1 MGDHISMALGEYPD
15 LHVYKSMP
23 YGTIEET
30 LPYIAR
36 VNSNKIN
43 ILLDFCFKYFLREQ
57 LKIDQSWMLLS
68 ENVKYYEM
76 NSSIDAN

>member
-1 MGDHISMALGEYPD
+1 MGDHISMALGEYPE

-36 VNSNKIN
+36 VNS
-43 ILLDFCFKYFLREQ
+43 
-57 LKIDQSWMLLS
+57 
-68 ENVKYYEM
+68 
-76 NSSIDAN
+76 

>member
-1 MGDHISMALGEYPD
+1 MGDHISMALGDYPD

-36 VNSNKIN
+36 VNSNKLNTLLKKMLVQN
-43 ILLDFCFKYFLREQ
+43 IFLE
-57 LKIDQSWMLLS
+57 
-68 ENVKYYEM
+68 
-76 NSSIDAN
+76 SS

>member
-1 MGDHISMALGEYPD
+1 MGDHISMALGDYPD

-36 VNSNKIN
+36 VNSNNLNTLLKKMLVLN
-43 ILLDFCFKYFLREQ
+43 IFLE
-57 LKIDQSWMLLS
+57 
-68 ENVKYYEM
+68 
-76 NSSIDAN
+76 SS

>member
-36 VNSNKIN
+36 VNGNKTTF
-43 ILLDFCFKYFLREQ
+43 ILDR
-57 LKIDQSWMLLS
+57 
-68 ENVKYYEM
+68 
-76 NSSIDAN
+76 